1 VATCIGVLG
10 IGVVVS
16 DPAQLIQKIRAT
28 LAPCSLGDWPT
39 PLERA
44 GALGRAIGVAELTIK
59 REDRSSA
66 RYGGSKVRALEFLL
80 ADAPPGTVFVTLGGT
95 GSTHCLA
102 TAMHAARAGGS
113 AVLAQFP
120 QPETP
125 ASRAVASECRAHAAL
140 VVRARA
146 RALLPLAVL
155 DAWRRAGALGP
166 RRWIPGGGAH
176 PRAVVGHLLAGL
188 ELAAQVAAPPDAIVL
203 PLGTGGTAAGLAL
216 AVTALGWPTRVV
228 GVRVAPMLVAN
239 RWRTMWLAHAVR
251 RLLAH
256 QGVALPAP
264 RSPEM
269 VNGLGRGYGW
279 PTAEGERARG
289 LASEHGL
296 TLDPTYGAKAFA
308 FLLQR
313 ATYNVQRV
321 VFWHTFA
328 VPVSPPEP
336 AP

>member
-1 VATCIGVLG
+1 
-10 IGVVVS
+10 VVS

-39 PLERA
+39 PLEPA

-66 RYGGSKVRALEFLL
+66 RYGGNKVRGLEFLL
-80 ADAPPGTVFVTLGGT
+80 ADARPGTVFVTLGGT

-102 TAMHAARAGGS
+102 TAVHAAAAAGR

-120 QPETP
+120 QPDTP
-125 ASRAVASECRAHAAL
+125 ASRAVASACRANAAL
-140 VVRARA
+140 VVHARTSG
-146 RALLPLAVL
+146 LLPLAVL
-155 DAWRRAGALGP
+155 TAWRRAGALGP

-188 ELAAQVAAPPDAIVL
+188 ELAAQIASPPDAIVL

-216 AVTALGWPTRVV
+216 AVTALGWPTRIVAI
-228 GVRVAPMLVAN
+228 RVAPRIVAN
-239 RWRTMWLAHAVR
+239 PWRTTWLARRAR

-256 QGVALPAP
+256 RGVPLPAP
-264 RSPEM
+264 RSLHI
-269 VNGLGRGYGW
+269 VDGLGNGYGY
-279 PTAEGERARG
+279 PTPEGEAAER

-308 FLLQR
+308 FLMRR
-313 ATYNVQRV
+313 ATRDVRRV

-328 VPVSPPEP
+328 VPVSQLEP
-336 AP
+336 AL

>member
-1 VATCIGVLG
+1 
-10 IGVVVS
+10 VS

-28 LAPCSLGDWPT
+28 LTPCSLGRWPT
-39 PLERA
+39 PLEEA
-44 GALGRAIGVAELTIK
+44 PALAHAIGVAELTLK
-59 REDRSSA
+59 REDCSSA
-66 RYGGSKVRALEFLL
+66 LYGGNKVRGLEFLF
-80 ADAPPGTVFVTLGGT
+80 AGAPPGMVFVTLGGT

-125 ASRAVASECRAHAAL
+125 TSRAVASECRAHAAL

-155 DAWRRAGALGP
+155 EAWRRAGALGP

-188 ELAAQVAAPPDAIVL
+188 ELASQVASPPDTIVL

-216 AVTALGWPTRVV
+216 AVAALGWPTRVV
-228 GVRVAPMLVAN
+228 GVRVAPWIVAN
-239 RWRTMWLAHAVR
+239 RWRTTWLAHAAR
-251 RLLAH
+251 RLLARH
-256 QGVALPAP
+256 GIRIPRPASRIP
-264 RSPEM
+264 LQL
-269 VNGLGRGYGW
+269 VDGLGQGYGH
-279 PTAEGERARG
+279 PTPEGEAAER

-308 FLLQR
+308 FLMRR
-313 ATYNVQRV
+313 ATGNGQRV

-328 VPVSPPEP
+328 VPVPQSEP

>member
-1 VATCIGVLG
+1 VA
-10 IGVVVS
+10 

-44 GALGRAIGVAELTIK
+44 AALGRAIGVAELSVK

-66 RYGGSKVRALEFLL
+66 SYGGNKVRGLEFLF
-80 ADAPPGTVFVTLGGT
+80 ADAPPGTIFVTLGGT

-102 TAMHAARAGGS
+102 TAVHAAAAAGR
-113 AVLAQFP
+113 AVLAQFA

-125 ASRAVASECRAHAAL
+125 ASRAVASACRERAAL
-140 VVRARA
+140 VVHVRARG
-146 RALLPLAVL
+146 LLPLAVL

-166 RRWIPGGGAH
+166 RRWVPGGGAH

-188 ELAAQVAAPPDAIVL
+188 ELAAQIASAPDAIVL

-228 GVRVAPMLVAN
+228 GVRVAPRLVAN
-239 RWRTMWLAHAVR
+239 RWRTMRLARAAR
-251 RLLAH
+251 RLLADR
-256 QGVALPAP
+256 GVPLPAP
-264 RSPEM
+264 RSLDL
-269 VNGLGRGYGW
+269 VDGVGQGYGH
-279 PTAEGERARG
+279 PTPEGDAAER

-308 FLLQR
+308 FLMRR
-313 ATYNVQRV
+313 ATRDVQRV

-328 VPVSPPEP
+328 APVSEPEP